1 MTGVRAFFAVAPS
14 AASKSAGG
22 TFVVDLPVGKHSLL
36 GPSSALV
43 IDTVRVGSL
52 AWDGVA
58 VTLTATH
65 AESVFVAGKRLDGAM
80 EILPGDDIGVRGHH
94 LVLGIAAPFSSPQR
108 RSYTHREL
116 QDRIAEE
123 LARAAR
129 AWRPTALAMV
139 RVPNGEGGR
148 VLEAA
153 LSGLRAGDC
162 VATFA
167 PDEVEFLLPD
177 TGREQAE
184 FVIGRTVRDAGAG
197 SYEWGVAVAPEN
209 GDRPARLMRAARLAL
224 RLQRGLPAPISTA
237 LIVRDASMEAAVSA
251 IASGLQRGSVVV
263 RGESGVGRGTLV
275 RAAHERAF
283 RTRKQPLHAVVCSSL
298 DVARVASL
306 PKEGTILLE
315 GADQLAPE
323 VRDMVVLALSSAPKG
338 TLRVAA
344 TTDRNLDAR
353 YGALGLWLS
362 AGSATYVEVP
372 PLRQRLDELVPLA
385 MELGRA
391 WTGRVPQL
399 STAALARL
407 RSHAWPGNV
416 SELEVAM
423 ERAMLLAGDGEIQ
436 AEHLP
441 GDALRAASE
450 GRLREHVDSVE
461 RDAIARAL
469 AETNHNQTNAAK
481 KLGLSRRALIYKME
495 KYGMKPPPDS
505 VKSVRQKR

>member
-1 MTGVRAFFAVAPS
+1 M
-14 AASKSAGG
+14 
-22 TFVVDLPVGKHSLL
+22 
-36 GPSSALV
+36 
-43 IDTVRVGSL
+43 IDTVRVGLL

-197 SYEWGVAVAPEN
+197 AYEWGVAVAPEN
-209 GDRPARLMRAARLAL
+209 GDRPARLLRAARLAL
-224 RLQRGLPAPISTA
+224 RLQRGLPAPISTG

-251 IASGLQRGSVVV
+251 IAKGLQRGSVVV

-275 RAAHERAF
+275 RAAHERAMLS
-283 RTRKQPLHAVVCSSL
+283 REGRKQPIHAVVCSAL
-298 DVARVASL
+298 DLAKVASL

-385 MELGRA
+385 IELGRA

-436 AEHLP
+436 ADHLP
-441 GDALRAASE
+441 GDAMRAASE